1 MKLFYVPGVCSLSPH
16 IVLREM
22 GASFQL
28 DKVDRHTK
36 IAESGTDYNK
46 LNPKGYVP
54 ALQLDDGT
62 LLTEGAAILMYLAD
76 QKGGEKVAPKA
87 GTKERYKVQ
96 EWLVFVGTELHK
108 NFGALF
114 RKSADPVPRETLQKR
129 LELVAKVLEKQPYLM
144 GDKFTAADA
153 YLYTVL
159 RWAPRVEVTLPAPL
173 QAYVQR
179 MSARPAVAEALKV
192 EGLA

>member
-16 IVLREM
+16 ILLREM
-22 GASFQL
+22 GADFKL

-36 IAESGTDYNK
+36 IAESGIDYNQ

-54 ALQLDDGT
+54 ALELDDGT
-62 LLTEGAAILMYLAD
+62 LLTEGAAIAIYLAD

-87 GTKERYKVQ
+87 GTKERYKMQ

-129 LELVAKVLEKQPYLM
+129 LDLVAKALEKQPYLL
-144 GDKFTAADA
+144 GEKFTAADA
-153 YLYTVL
+153 YLFTVL
-159 RWAPRVEVTLPAPL
+159 RWAPRVELTLPAPL
-173 QAYVQR
+173 QQFVQR
-179 MSARPAVAEALKV
+179 VSARPAVAQALKV

>member
-22 GASFQL
+22 GADFQL
-28 DKVDRHTK
+28 DKVDRKTK
-36 IAESGTDYNK
+36 IAESGVDYNQ

-108 NFGALF
+108 NFGAIF
-114 RKSADPVPRETLQKR
+114 RKSPDTAPREILGKR
-129 LELVAKVLEKQPYLM
+129 LDLVARVLEKQPYLL
-144 GDKFTAADA
+144 GEKFTAADA
-153 YLYTVL
+153 YLFTVL
-159 RWAPRVEVTLPAPL
+159 RWAPHVEVPLPAPL
-173 QAYVQR
+173 QAFVQR
-179 MSARPAVAEALKV
+179 VSARPAVAQALKV

>member
-16 IVLREM
+16 IILREM
-22 GASFQL
+22 GADFQL
-28 DKVDRHTK
+28 DKVDRQTK

-62 LLTEGAAILMYLAD
+62 LLTEGAAIAIYLAD
-76 QKGGEKVAPKA
+76 QKGGEKVAPKP
-87 GTKERYKVQ
+87 GTKERYKMQ

-114 RKSADPVPRETLQKR
+114 RKSADPAPRETLQKR
-129 LELVAKVLEKQPYLM
+129 LDLVAKVLEKQPFLL
-144 GDKFTAADA
+144 GEKFTAADA
-153 YLYTVL
+153 YLFTVL
-159 RWAPRVEVTLPAPL
+159 RWAPRVELPLPAPL
-173 QAYVQR
+173 QQFVQR
-179 MSARPAVAEALKV
+179 VSARPAVAQALKV